1 MKNKNSINIKG
12 SIALISILIISA
24 ILLITVIGMS
34 ESNISQMYQYL
45 NNSSNEMI
53 YNIAEGCM
61 EEAMIRIEENP
72 SFAGTT
78 LNLNDQVCTITVA
91 GDSIKTVLIEVDYL
105 NYTQIFEAQASVTV
119 NGQANNV
126 SLLNWHE
133 I

>member
-1 MKNKNSINIKG
+1 MKNKNLINLRG

-24 ILLITVIGMS
+24 VLLITVIGMS

-45 NNSSNEMI
+45 NNESNEII
-53 YNIAEGCM
+53 YNSAEGCL
-61 EEAMIRIEENP
+61 EEAIIRIEDDIF
-72 SFAGTT
+72 FAGTILT
-78 LNLNDQVCTITVA
+78 LNDQVCTITVA
-91 GDSIKTVLIEVDYL
+91 GDSTKTVLIEVDYL
-105 NYTQIFEAQASVTV
+105 NYTQTFEAQVLVTV